1 MTNYARKF
9 CNNSFFANP
18 FLIVIFN
25 FALLLAN
32 YDGLEEFYGLK
43 NS

>member
-1 MTNYARKF
+1 MPGNVAITAF
-9 CNNSFFANP
+9 SEIL
-18 FLIVIFN
+18 FLIIIFN
-25 FALLLAN
+25 LALLLAN